1 MIFFKYFS
9 RSTKCLCKIYC
20 WKFLN
25 NFRNLFWKPTTAKL
39 RPIFTNIGWGPRG
52 VTWVLAAWWACTPG
66 REDFLSQQNKYTC
79 CIYRP
84 GKSYQN
90 SIFFINHQFWAEKLP
105 KSPYLL
111 PKIAR
116 AEIATFS
123 ALIFEICTTT
133 PKYVF
138 FSFFFWHINNLVMVI
153 IWRFEKYFSV
163 FFLF

>member
-20 WKFLN
+20 WKMFLKK
-25 NFRNLFWKPTTAKL
+25 FSTILEIYFESQLQPSWGQYLLILAEGL
-39 RPIFTNIGWGPRG
+39 RRHLGP
-52 VTWVLAAWWACTPG
+52 WWACTPG

-138 FSFFFWHINNLVMVI
+138 FSFFFGISI
-153 IWRFEKYFSV
+153 IW
-163 FFLF
+163 